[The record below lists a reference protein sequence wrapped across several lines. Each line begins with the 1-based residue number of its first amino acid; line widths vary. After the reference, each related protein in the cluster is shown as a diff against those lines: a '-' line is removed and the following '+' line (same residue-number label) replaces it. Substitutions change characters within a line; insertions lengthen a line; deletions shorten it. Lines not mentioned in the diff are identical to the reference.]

1 MKKTYIAPK
10 AEIECCFAEV
20 MQLPLNSV
28 GQSGKVTETDQT
40 VTNWDF
46 DGDGK
51 STDDPDAKK
60 FNLWDDWE

>member
-10 AEIECCFAEV
+10 ATIECRFAEV

-28 GQSGKVTETDQT
+28 GQSGSVTDQDD
-40 VTNWDF
+40 TNWEF
-46 DGDGK
+46 GGDGS
-51 STDDPDAKK
+51 STDTPDAKK